1 MAAGVMFLLYT
12 AKPCSRSPKNS
23 PPAPWVPS
31 FTGPP
36 YLVMSRSKWQITQPD
51 TWFDKYWPRAT
62 FSGVA

>member
-1 MAAGVMFLLYT
+1 
-12 AKPCSRSPKNS
+12 
-23 PPAPWVPS
+23 VPS